1 MLRPQDYRFIAL
13 GGGNE
18 TGGSC
23 YALKMGGSVILLDTG
38 IRYSADYSLRV
49 PDVSPLYSDWN
60 LDGLWELDALIF
72 SHAHLDHTGALPVF
86 MRNLHGVSIYS
97 SEATPDMLSAL
108 YHDNFFNG
116 LKRDIASMSDT
127 FITLKYGCAH
137 SIKDFSVT
145 LYPAGHMPGAAMT
158 LIENEDCKILY
169 SGDFCMFDQFTV
181 KGAEIPEMKVDTLI
195 CESTHGYGTSPGG
208 LNLSHTAAKINTLL
222 AHTDVFTCTVRN
234 SGKAAEI
241 SAAVSECVAQGLIPE
256 IDIWIDTGCEAS
268 CRACEKHGTRQIFSE
283 HVRPLE
289 RYSYGLKGMIIT
301 GRPSGG
307 LYDVYL
313 NMSNH
318 ADSWEI
324 LRLIQRT
331 KPDRVIFV
339 HGVPS
344 ENGTH
349 NIINEVRERF
359 GTSIEVIHSTNLQEI
374 NLLREC

>member
-1 MLRPQDYRFIAL
+1 MQQDYKFIAL

-23 YALKMGGSVILLDTG
+23 YALKFGSSTIMLDTG
-38 IRYSADYSLRV
+38 LRYSSDYTQRI
-49 PDVSPLYSDWN
+49 PDVTSLYSDWG

-72 SHAHLDHTGALPVF
+72 SHAHLDHTGALPIF
-86 MRNLHGVSIYS
+86 IRNLHGVSIYS

-116 LKRDIASMSDT
+116 LKRDIASISDT
-127 FITLKYGCAH
+127 FIPLKFGETH
-137 SIKDFSVT
+137 SVKDFSVT

-169 SGDFCMFDQFTV
+169 TGDFCTFDQFTV

-195 CESTHGYGTSPGG
+195 CESTHGYGTSPGK
-208 LNLSHTAAKINTLL
+208 LNLYHTSDKINSML
-222 AHTDVFTCTVRN
+222 AHSDIFTCTVRN

-241 SAAVSECVAQGLIPE
+241 AATVTECMNKKYIPD
-256 IDIWIDTGCEAS
+256 IDIWIDSGCEAS
-268 CRACEKHGTRQIFSE
+268 CRACEKWGTRQIFSE

-289 RYSYGLKGMIIT
+289 RYSYGMSGMIIT
-301 GRPSGG
+301 GRSSGG
-307 LYDVYL
+307 IYDIYL

-318 ADSWEI
+318 ADSYDI
-324 LRLIQRT
+324 LNLIHRT
-331 KPDRVIFV
+331 KPDKVIFV
-339 HGVPS
+339 HGVPC

-349 NIINEVRERF
+349 NIVEEVRERY
-359 GTSIEVIHSTNLQEI
+359 GTSIEAIHAENLQEI
-374 NLLREC
+374 NLLKE